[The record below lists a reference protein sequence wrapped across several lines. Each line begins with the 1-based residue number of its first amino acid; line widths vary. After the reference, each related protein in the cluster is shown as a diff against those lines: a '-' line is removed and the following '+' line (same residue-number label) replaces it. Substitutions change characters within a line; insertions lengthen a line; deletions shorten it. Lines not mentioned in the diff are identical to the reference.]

1 MVKRNV
7 TYVNFDNVE
16 VTDALYFNLTEAEL
30 LDIELRYG
38 GDVSKQLELLKDRKD
53 IKGQFDI
60 VKDIIVTGY
69 GEKNADGRFIKNRD
83 IRDSFV
89 ATGAFSQLLVDLL
102 SNENALADF
111 LRAMAP
117 NGLRI
122 AAESEK
128 EA

>member
-69 GEKNADGRFIKNRD
+69 GEKNSDGRFIKNRD

-117 NGLRI
+117 NSLHI